1 MIFEKYFR
9 KSFYFD
15 LREYCAD
22 LPLGASGIVIVL
34 YCCINLFMPLCFKTL
49 SLQLTIA
56 PWGAFLLLMLFL
68 YFEKSSIP
76 EICSFRKLEPGNGS
90 KVTVTLLLVMLLV
103 FICNYWSGEFFKLIG
118 LSVDETQPIAET
130 LKEASLTEII
140 LIGVTTIIFA
150 PIGEEIVFRRMLY
163 GILLQTG
170 PLKALL
176 LTSFL
181 FSIAH
186 FYLAG
191 IPGLFFFAL
200 LLQLLYLNTRNLWC
214 PIQLHVV
221 FNAMSFISVLAQKN

>member
-76 EICSFRKLEPGNGS
+76 IYIFNENLKSSILRKFLS
-90 KVTVTLLLVMLLV
+90 LV
-103 FICNYWSGEFFKLIG
+103 F
-118 LSVDETQPIAET
+118 
-130 LKEASLTEII
+130 
-140 LIGVTTIIFA
+140 
-150 PIGEEIVFRRMLY
+150 
-163 GILLQTG
+163 LLDIKTA
-170 PLKALL
+170 K
-176 LTSFL
+176 
-181 FSIAH
+181 
-186 FYLAG
+186 
-191 IPGLFFFAL
+191 
-200 LLQLLYLNTRNLWC
+200 
-214 PIQLHVV
+214 
-221 FNAMSFISVLAQKN
+221 